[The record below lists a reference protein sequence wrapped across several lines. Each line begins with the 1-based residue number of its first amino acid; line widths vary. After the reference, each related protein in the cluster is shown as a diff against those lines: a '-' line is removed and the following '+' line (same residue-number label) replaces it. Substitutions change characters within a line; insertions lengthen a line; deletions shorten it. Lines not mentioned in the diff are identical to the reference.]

1 MEHLVASLGPEVSIF
16 FELSMIIA
24 IGVIMAVIMR
34 LLRQP
39 LIISHII
46 TGLIVGPF
54 VFNFIQ
60 SYEVF
65 NLFSEIGIAILLFT
79 VGLNLTP
86 DVIKQFGRISFIT
99 GFGQVIF
106 TAAVGFFI
114 CLAFNFTVTASLYI
128 AVALAFSS
136 TIIVLKL
143 ISDKNELESLY
154 AKIAVGFLLV
164 QDIIALI
171 LLFSIPLITTPD
183 ASWISVTLMF
193 GKGILLTG
201 LVWLVAHKVLKPLN
215 SFFAQSQ
222 ELLFLFSLS
231 WGFMVAAIF
240 SLAGF
245 SLETGALL
253 AGMALAV
260 MPSRHEISA
269 RLITMRD
276 FFIVVFFILLGAQMV
291 LTGIWETV
299 PVAIALSLFVL
310 IGNPL
315 ILMIIMGLCGYRK
328 RTAFKIGLT
337 VAQISEF
344 SLILVALGL
353 KLGHID
359 QAVLSIVTLVGLITI
374 FFSTYMIMY
383 ADALYG
389 WLEPF
394 LSIFERRVVTEKR
407 LTKKQY
413 PIILFGCNRIGQDF
427 IETFKAGRKKFL
439 VVDYNPATVSDLS
452 INNIDTEFGDAS
464 DINFLETI
472 DATKL
477 ELVISTIPNFETNR
491 LIAEVIRRQNKKTMI
506 MVVAHSIKDALSLYS
521 CGVDYVILPHF
532 LGGRYAVDMLLKL
545 GTNRRKFSPV
555 KGKHL
560 KYLEHKLA
568 LGHEHP
574 LLTREQRL

>member
-1 MEHLVASLGPEVSIF
+1 MENLLTSLGPEVSIF

-24 IGVIMAVIMR
+24 IGVIMAIIMR

-54 VFNFIQ
+54 VFNFIH
-60 SYEVF
+60 SFEVF

-86 DVIKQFGRISFIT
+86 DVVKQFGKISFIT
-99 GFGQVIF
+99 GLGQVIF
-106 TAAVGFFI
+106 TAAVGYFI
-114 CLAFNFTVTASLYI
+114 CLAFGFSSTASIYI
-128 AVALAFSS
+128 AIALAFSS

-171 LLFSIPLITTPD
+171 LLFSIPLVTDPN
-183 ASWISVTLMF
+183 ASWSSIAFMF
-193 GKGILLTG
+193 GKGILLAA

-215 SFFAQSQ
+215 SFLSHSQ

-299 PVAIALSLFVL
+299 PVALALSLFVL
-310 IGNPL
+310 IGNPI
-315 ILMIIMGLCGYRK
+315 ILMVIMGICGYRK

-353 KLGHID
+353 KLGHVD
-359 QAVLSIVTLVGLITI
+359 QSVLSVVTLIGLITI

-383 ADALYG
+383 SDTLYR

-394 LSIFERRVVTEKR
+394 LSIFERKIVVEKQMR
-407 LTKKQY
+407 KKQY
-413 PIILFGCNRIGQDF
+413 PIVLFGCNRIGQDF
-427 IETFKAGRKKFL
+427 IEAFKSGRKKFL
-439 VVDYNPATVSDLS
+439 VVDYNPSTVADLS
-452 INNIDTEFGDAS
+452 VNDIDTEFGDAA

-472 DATKL
+472 DAAKL
-477 ELVISTIPNFETNR
+477 ELVVSTIPTLEVNQ
-491 LIAEVIRRQNKKTMI
+491 LIAEVIRRQNKKAMI
-506 MVVAHSIKDALSLYS
+506 MAVAHSIKDALILYNL
-521 CGVDYVILPHF
+521 GVDYVILPHF

-545 GTNRRKFSPV
+545 GTNRRKFGSV

-574 LLTREQRL
+574 HLNREQRL